1 MMTAFLIARQ
11 AGLEGPAVF
20 MPYAEWFKVA
30 FGSSSGFHS
39 GSKKASVF
47 LFKFLSELVPFEA
60 PQYLKVHIML
70 PPFVPAKYR
79 PLLLEYISLA
89 KTRLADF
96 KVSIEDMGLY
106 EDLSSPKE
114 AVQPQC
120 QALQDVEKAV
130 QIFENTGRIP
140 ASVMEASIFRQ
151 SYYATRFLPALLVPR
166 LLPERPDPRMAL
178 IESLRRAE
186 KIPPNAYKTY
196 IEECRVAKEKLLQD
210 GSVEMETSDLKEP
223 LELLTAEL
231 EILRELIADQEKQ
244 EELPVQMARVSEAL
258 AGVLGPTN
266 DQEEADSVDVRIC
279 LDLSVPEVP
288 QQHQE
293 AVDLLLTAFCKNVMS
308 ASYFLPPERQGSW
321 ASLFAKM
328 LCRHRRALPSLL
340 SRLCQLIHHQ
350 GSSLRDAHIMGLAV
364 FAIHLNEAKA
374 SIPAIDLCSSLDPS
388 CASTRGLSV
397 SELWD
402 YFLDCQAGQSATFCM
417 KFCVVALS
425 YFLCKFGSLPHDSL
439 CSVLH
444 PGFVKKLQYVVPLL
458 CSEARNTS
466 WEGSMDDDLPWKTLS
481 RPSFCYSK
489 AALCLWKHPLFK
501 ELLWEKAFQREDRRS
516 SDMGVE
522 MDSDCRK
529 KPCVS

>member
-151 SYYATRFLPALLVPR
+151 SYYATRFLPRFACAASASGKTRSPHGFDRIPQKV
-166 LLPERPDPRMAL
+166 
-178 IESLRRAE
+178 RRE
-186 KIPPNAYKTY
+186 INNF
-196 IEECRVAKEKLLQD
+196 
-210 GSVEMETSDLKEP
+210 
-223 LELLTAEL
+223 LEL
-231 EILRELIADQEKQ
+231 IQ
-244 EELPVQMARVSEAL
+244 V
-258 AGVLGPTN
+258 
-266 DQEEADSVDVRIC
+266 C
-279 LDLSVPEVP
+279 HDLNGLFQS
-288 QQHQE
+288 
-293 AVDLLLTAFCKNVMS
+293 LLTVQ
-308 ASYFLPPERQGSW
+308 P
-321 ASLFAKM
+321 
-328 LCRHRRALPSLL
+328 H
-340 SRLCQLIHHQ
+340 
-350 GSSLRDAHIMGLAV
+350 DVIM
-364 FAIHLNEAKA
+364 A
-374 SIPAIDLCSSLDPS
+374 SI
-388 CASTRGLSV
+388 
-397 SELWD
+397 
-402 YFLDCQAGQSATFCM
+402 
-417 KFCVVALS
+417 
-425 YFLCKFGSLPHDSL
+425 
-439 CSVLH
+439 
-444 PGFVKKLQYVVPLL
+444 LL
-458 CSEARNTS
+458 KQ
-466 WEGSMDDDLPWKTLS
+466 G
-481 RPSFCYSK
+481 
-489 AALCLWKHPLFK
+489 
-501 ELLWEKAFQREDRRS
+501 
-516 SDMGVE
+516 
-522 MDSDCRK
+522 
-529 KPCVS
+529 